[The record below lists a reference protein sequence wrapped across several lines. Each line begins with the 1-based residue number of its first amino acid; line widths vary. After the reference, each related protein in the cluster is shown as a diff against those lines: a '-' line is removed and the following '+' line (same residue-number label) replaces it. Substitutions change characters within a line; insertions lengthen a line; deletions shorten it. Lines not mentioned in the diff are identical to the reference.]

1 MHYYF
6 DKQATQYKHREKH
19 LAGGGWEVL
28 AGVEWDVNDHL
39 TLSLGGQSTNYGLGK
54 NSKFISDM
62 SFVTNS
68 TSLGLGAKVK
78 LRKNLALNVAYFKTF
93 YQSYT
98 KSMDD
103 YNGLK
108 ANFASVIGKMAN
120 SGQLSAAEMAA
131 VQKISTNLQSFDS
144 SGRDRFKRTND
155 VFGVGL
161 ELDF

>member
-1 MHYYF
+1 
-6 DKQATQYKHREKH
+6 
-19 LAGGGWEVL
+19 
-28 AGVEWDVNDHL
+28 
-39 TLSLGGQSTNYGLGK
+39 
-54 NSKFISDM
+54 M

-68 TSLGLGAKVK
+68 TSVGLGAKVK
-78 LRKNLALNVAYFKTF
+78 IRKNMALNVAYFKTF

-108 ANFASVIGKMAN
+108 ANFASVIGKMAQ
-120 SGQLSAAEMAA
+120 SGQLTAAELAA
-131 VQKISTNLQSFDS
+131 VQNISTSLQNFDS

-155 VFGVGL
+155 VIGVGL

>member
-1 MHYYF
+1 M
-6 DKQATQYKHREKH
+6 
-19 LAGGGWEVL
+19 L
-28 AGVEWDVNDHL
+28 AGVEWDVNDRL

-68 TSLGLGAKVK
+68 TSVGLGAKVK
-78 LRKNLALNVAYFKTF
+78 IRKNMALNVAYFKTF

-103 YNGLK
+103 YNSLK
-108 ANFASVIGKMAN
+108 ANFASVIGKMAQ
-120 SGQLSAAEMAA
+120 SGQLTAAELAA
-131 VQKISTNLQSFDS
+131 VQNISTSLQSFNS

-155 VFGVGL
+155 VIGVGL